1 MKKKWKKQ
9 KLVMIVWA
17 RAKLLNFLRSRSRV
31 GKKLRSRSRS
41 PLDERTLGAA
51 LTKALDL
58 VFYAQC
64 GNRWAFII
72 SDKIY
77 TECLFK
83 KSLYYLFYIP
93 VPRSCYEYGRLSDSG
108 YYTINPLK
116 EMGGKSKMKVQCDFE
131 HGKSRKVL
139 NYSLFRIWK
148 K

>member
-1 MKKKWKKQ
+1 MKKKLKKQ
-9 KLVMIVWA
+9 KYVMIVWA
-17 RAKLLNFLRSRSRV
+17 RAQFLNFLRSRSRV

-41 PLDERTLGAA
+41 PLDERTL
-51 LTKALDL
+51 TKALDL

-72 SDKIY
+72 SKKSY
-77 TECLFK
+77 TECLIKNFK
-83 KSLYYLFYIP
+83 KSFYYLFYIP